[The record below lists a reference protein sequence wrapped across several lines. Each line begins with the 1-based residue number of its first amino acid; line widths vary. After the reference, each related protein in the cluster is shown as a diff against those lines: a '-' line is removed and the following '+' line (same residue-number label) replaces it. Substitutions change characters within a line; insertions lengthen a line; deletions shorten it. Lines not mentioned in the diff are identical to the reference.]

1 MNFKSFVPSR
11 ERLTWEIVGFVD
23 AMSMLVPMAVLPFV
37 SIWALNTLFSLGLLV
52 DAKTYLAVFYFHS
65 LVQIGLEYS
74 KER

>member
-1 MNFKSFVPSR
+1 
-11 ERLTWEIVGFVD
+11 
-23 AMSMLVPMAVLPFV
+23 MSMLVPMAVLPFV

-52 DAKTYLAVFYFHS
+52 DTKTYLAVFYFHS